1 MKKSLLVLTAALAF
15 GMAAAQ
21 TEAPASAPQVPA
33 LTDVPAGH
41 WAKDAI
47 DRLVSQGIILG
58 YPDGTYRGTQNL
70 TRYEAAVIIARLLDQ
85 VRTGEV
91 PASSM
96 DAETLT
102 ALQNAIQELA
112 ADLAALGVRV
122 SDLEENAVSRDDFTR
137 LENRVE
143 ELVAGNGTAPAGDAE
158 AVANIQAQI
167 DDLTAR
173 ADDYDT
179 LRADVDDNAS
189 SIAALNDLT
198 VLLNQDILNLQ
209 DRTSAIEAAQADL
222 VQKADFDTL
231 SGRVGTVEGRVT
243 KVETSVGDL
252 TNRVT
257 QLEKYAFSL
266 RPSLSATYYVARGT
280 RDMDF
285 DRLIPGTVFST
296 GDDGDSATAD
306 TAVDYVDMAGD
317 TTQVA
322 APAARPAI
330 PVAPAPLGATPTP
343 AETAAYNAALAQ
355 YNAAVAAYPGLLQ
368 AAKNADAQGFY
379 GFSTALPTTVNKEG
393 KTTLSFGITFDN
405 AGKID
410 TATSATTGKFTPS
423 AGKLNVNK
431 VDVTFGVRAGLPT
444 ADSRYPDVTQD
455 DVTYRP
461 LFFFFKQGTAAFT
474 VGNAPVTV
482 TFGKALK
489 FKFSDYLFDND
500 KTGRGDGYVVK
511 VDGSNVPVIGAYKPV
526 IQVVY
531 GSRGGAD
538 AVNLYTSALEDTD
551 NNPATDPINVNRAS
565 GLSDGAYKYYRGI
578 RAEITPIGTLKAGI
592 NYAQEGLDDT
602 GRKIATNNAVNG
614 AVTNVPSVQPGTV
627 VVTSNVTAFGADLHG
642 AVAGWQID
650 SEYAQS
656 NVTTT
661 SYAQGT
667 GVATN
672 SSATQRAF
680 YGKVAGTL
688 GPVKVYNANY
698 RNITAGYGATAG
710 IMEAKPADG
719 DNGSTAPYYQD
730 QTGFG
735 IKVGGALGPVA
746 VGAYYDR
753 ETNNANAANS
763 LITDLGVAAKANLF
777 NLVTVRGGYY
787 QFNKAAN
794 ADIVNSVNAVR
805 GNGTRYTVRADVTPG
820 FGLAV
825 GAYYNYVSI
834 GGARAQSDAQLFR
847 NSKYSSYFGLA
858 NNEFLDSSGCG
869 ADHPGISSSD
879 TDGVGGA
886 LSFSLAN
893 FTDKTCYTEYGAEL
907 THNGKDANALVKDLT
922 FRVGYASR
930 YRAFTNTF
938 SNGFTYGDVLY
949 GKKIGIA
956 QVDLKAAFGI
966 DRYTDNERNRNDLAP
981 NTNSVANSNA
991 AAIGVK
997 VVTDPLNVIF
1007 KPSFEGQVGYYTRSH
1022 DYGNFQN
1029 PGNAVPNNI
1038 NQDYTSNA
1046 IKYSAGVKLNEFLL
1060 PNTKLAVYYAG
1071 YQGTNRAYTPFVTDT
1086 AGKYSDVNTGG
1097 ARVSQDLLYVEGN
1110 YYDLSFGYGVG
1121 NLRLRGGNATTAPAD
1136 ARGQVFKIS
1145 YKVNF

>member
-47 DRLVSQGIILG
+47 DRLVGQGIILG

-91 PASSM
+91 PAGSI
-96 DAETLT
+96 DADTLT

-137 LENRVE
+137 LESRVE
-143 ELVAGNGTAPAGDAE
+143 ELASAGTATAPAGDAE
-158 AVANIQAQI
+158 AIANIQAQI

-252 TNRVT
+252 DNRVK

-285 DRLIPGTVFST
+285 DRLLPGTVFST
-296 GDDGDSATAD
+296 GDDGDADTAD
-306 TAVDYVDMAGD
+306 TAVDWADLSGGLSD
-317 TTQVA
+317 
-322 APAARPAI
+322 
-330 PVAPAPLGATPTP
+330 ATKVVNSE
-343 AETAAYNAALAQ
+343 A
-355 YNAAVAAYPGLLQ
+355 
-368 AAKNADAQGFY
+368 GFY
-379 GFSTALPTTVNKEG
+379 GFSNAGGTVSKEG
-393 KTTLSFGITFDN
+393 NTSLSFGITFDN

-431 VDVTFGVRAGLPT
+431 VDVTFGVRAGLPD
-444 ADSRYPDVTQD
+444 ADANYPDVVQD
-455 DVTYRP
+455 GVTYRP

-474 VGNAPVTV
+474 VGNSPVTV

-489 FKFSDYLFDND
+489 FKFGDYIFDND
-500 KTGRGDGYVVK
+500 ATGRGDGYVVS

-526 IQVVY
+526 ITVVY
-531 GSRGGAD
+531 GSRSGNRG
-538 AVNLYTSALEDTD
+538 NLYLYRDNYDTSNQAIPTPYI
-551 NNPATDPINVNRAS
+551 NSTAT
-565 GLSDGAYKYYRGI
+565 GLSDGFHKYYRGV

-592 NYAQEGLDDT
+592 NYAQEGLDDV
-602 GRKIATNNAVNG
+602 GSKVAANYAVNG
-614 AVTNVPSVQPGTV
+614 NPNIVDVDTNLPVNVLPGTV
-627 VVTSNVTAFGADLHG
+627 VVTSNVVAFGADLHG

-656 NVTTT
+656 NVTST

-667 GVATN
+667 GVATP
-672 SSATQRAF
+672 SSTTQRAF

-688 GPVKVYNANY
+688 GPVKVYDANY
-698 RNITAGYGATAG
+698 RNITAGYNATAG
-710 IMEAKPADG
+710 IMEADPG
-719 DNGSTAPYYQD
+719 DDDSTAPYHND
-730 QTGFG
+730 QNGFG
-735 IKVGGALGPVA
+735 VKVGGALGPVA
-746 VGAYYDR
+746 LGAYYDR
-753 ETNNANAANS
+753 ETNNAGTADS

-794 ADIVNSVNAVR
+794 AYDNVNTVS
-805 GNGTRYTVRADVTPG
+805 GNGTRYSVRADVTPG

-825 GAYYNYVSI
+825 GAYYNYLTI
-834 GGARAQSDAQLFR
+834 NGARAQSDAQLFR
-847 NSKYSSYFGLA
+847 NSKYNSYFGLA
-858 NNEFLDSSGCG
+858 NNEFLDSVGCG
-869 ADHPGISSSD
+869 ADHPGIASSD

-907 THNGKDANALVKDLT
+907 THNGKDASALVKDLT
-922 FRVGYASR
+922 FRIGYAQR
-930 YRAFTNTF
+930 YRNFTGSY

-956 QVDLKAAFGI
+956 QVDVKAAFGL
-966 DRYTDNERNRNDLAP
+966 DRYADTERNDNNLTGLSAVKD
-981 NTNSVANSNA
+981 NSNA

-997 VVTDPLNVIF
+997 VSTDPLNVIF

-1022 DYGNFQN
+1022 DYGSGQYNVVTPAQ
-1029 PGNAVPNNI
+1029 PAQAATPTAPAQPAVPEVI
-1038 NQDYTSNA
+1038 TPTPKPADYTSNA
-1046 IKYSAGVKLNEFLL
+1046 FKYSVGVKLNEFLL

-1071 YQGTNRAYTPFVTDT
+1071 YQGTNRAYTPFVNDT

-1097 ARVSQDLLYVEGN
+1097 ATVKQDLLYVEGN

-1121 NLRLRGGNATTAPAD
+1121 NLRLRGGSNAAPAD

>member
-47 DRLVSQGIILG
+47 DRLVGQGIILG

-91 PASSM
+91 PASSI
-96 DAETLT
+96 DADTLT

-137 LENRVE
+137 LEERVE
-143 ELVAGNGTAPAGDAE
+143 TLAGNTGDAE
-158 AVANIQAQI
+158 AVANLQAQI
-167 DDLTAR
+167 DDLAAR

-231 SGRVGTVEGRVT
+231 SGRVT
-243 KVETSVGDL
+243 KVETTVGDL
-252 TNRVT
+252 DNRVK

-266 RPSLSATYYVARGT
+266 RPTLSATYNVARGT

-285 DRLIPGTVFST
+285 DRLLPGTVFST
-296 GDDGDSATAD
+296 GDDGDADTAD
-306 TAVDYVDMAGD
+306 TAVDWADLSGSRA
-317 TTQVA
+317 
-322 APAARPAI
+322 
-330 PVAPAPLGATPTP
+330 PVANT
-343 AETAAYNAALAQ
+343 ET
-355 YNAAVAAYPGLLQ
+355 
-368 AAKNADAQGFY
+368 GFY
-379 GFSTALPTTVNKEG
+379 GFSTAAVTPVNREG
-393 KTTLSFGITFDN
+393 NTTLSFGITFDSS
-405 AGKID
+405 GKIGSG
-410 TATSATTGKFTPS
+410 TSGSTGVFAKS
-423 AGKLNVNK
+423 AGALNVNK
-431 VDVTFGVRAGLPT
+431 VDVTFGVRAGLPV
-444 ADSRYPDVTQD
+444 ADTRYPDVTQD
-455 DVTYRP
+455 GTTYRP

-500 KTGRGDGYVVK
+500 STGRGDGYIVD
-511 VDGSNVPVIGAYKPV
+511 VDGSTLPVIGAYKPT
-526 IQVVY
+526 ITVVY

-538 AVNLYTSALEDTD
+538 AALTYTDTFNTATPPALVSRT
-551 NNPATDPINVNRAS
+551 AS
-565 GLSDGAYKYYRGI
+565 GLSDGAYKYYRGV
-578 RAEITPIGTLKAGI
+578 RATITPIGTLKAGL
-592 NYAQEGLDDT
+592 NFAQESLDTT
-602 GRKIATNNAVNG
+602 GRRIAADYAATG
-614 AVTNVPSVQPGTV
+614 STTTTPGTTAGNV
-627 VVTSNVTAFGADLHG
+627 VVASDVLAFGADLHG

-656 NVTTT
+656 RVTTT
-661 SYAQGT
+661 TYGAGT
-667 GVATN
+667 GTASNAT
-672 SSATQRAF
+672 TTERAF

-688 GPVKVYNANY
+688 GPVKVYDLNY
-698 RNITAGYGATAG
+698 RNITAGYNATAG
-710 IMEAKPADG
+710 IMEADPTDG
-719 DNGSTAPYYQD
+719 DNGSTAPYHNNQN
-730 QTGFG
+730 GFG
-735 IKVGGALGPVA
+735 VKVGGALGPVA
-746 VGAYYDR
+746 LGAYYDR
-753 ETNNANAANS
+753 ETNNAGAADTV
-763 LITDLGVAAKANLF
+763 IVDRGAAAKVNLF

-787 QFNKAAN
+787 EYLKEGN
-794 ADIVNSVNAVR
+794 AYNRVNTID
-805 GNGTRYTVRADVTPG
+805 GQGKRYSVRADITPG
-820 FGLAV
+820 FGLSV
-825 GAYYNYVSI
+825 GAYYNYLALSNV
-834 GGARAQSDAQLFR
+834 RTQSDAQLFR
-847 NSKYSSYFGLA
+847 NSKYNSYFGLV

-869 ADHPGISSSD
+869 ADHPGIASTD

-886 LSFSLAN
+886 LNFSLAN
-893 FTDKTCYTEYGAEL
+893 FSDRTCYTEYGAEL
-907 THNGKDANALVKDLT
+907 RHNGKDASALVKDLT

-930 YRAFTNTF
+930 FRDATNSY

-956 QVDLKAAFGI
+956 QVDVKGAFGLN
-966 DRYTDNERNRNDLAP
+966 RYSANEQA
-981 NTNSVANSNA
+981 ANA
-991 AAIGVK
+991 AVDNSTAFAVGVK
-997 VVTDPLNVIF
+997 VVTDPLNVMF
-1007 KPSFEGQVGYYTRSH
+1007 KPSLEGQVGYYSRSH
-1022 DYGNFQN
+1022 DLG
-1029 PGNAVPNNI
+1029 GTAG
-1038 NQDYTSNA
+1038 DYSSNA
-1046 IKYSAGVKLNEFLL
+1046 LKYSAGVKLNEFLL
-1060 PNTKLAVYYAG
+1060 PNTKMALYYSG
-1071 YQGTNRAYTPFVTDT
+1071 YQATNRAYTPFSGAS
-1086 AGKYSDVNTGG
+1086 AGFYANQNNAG

-1110 YYDLSFGYGVG
+1110 YYDLSVGYGVG
-1121 NLRLRGGNATTAPAD
+1121 NLRLRNGTSTAPED

>member
-47 DRLVSQGIILG
+47 DRLVGQGIILG

-91 PASSM
+91 PASSI
-96 DAETLT
+96 DADTLT

-122 SDLEENAVSRDDFTR
+122 SNLEENAVSRDDFTR
-137 LENRVE
+137 LESRIE
-143 ELVAGNGTAPAGDAE
+143 ELAAAGTPTAPAGDAE
-158 AVANIQAQI
+158 AIANIQAQI
-167 DDLTAR
+167 DNLTAR

-189 SIAALNDLT
+189 SIAALNNLT

-231 SGRVGTVEGRVT
+231 SGRVGAVEGRVT
-243 KVETSVGDL
+243 KVETSVGNLD
-252 TNRVT
+252 NRVK

-266 RPSLSATYYVARGT
+266 RPSLSVTYNVARGT
-280 RDMDF
+280 RNMDF
-285 DRLIPGTVFST
+285 DRLLPGTVFST
-296 GDDGDSATAD
+296 GDDGDAGTAD
-306 TAVDYVDMAGD
+306 TAVDYADLTGGIV
-317 TTQVA
+317 
-322 APAARPAI
+322 
-330 PVAPAPLGATPTP
+330 PVANT
-343 AETAAYNAALAQ
+343 ET
-355 YNAAVAAYPGLLQ
+355 
-368 AAKNADAQGFY
+368 GFY
-379 GFSTALPTTVNKEG
+379 GFSTATATPVSREG
-393 KTTLSFGITFDN
+393 NTSLSFGISFDN

-410 TATSATTGKFTPS
+410 TATSGTTGAFTPS
-423 AGKLNVNK
+423 AGKLNINK
-431 VDVTFGVRAGLPT
+431 VDITFGVRAGLPT
-444 ADSRYPDVTQD
+444 ADTRYPDVTQD
-455 DVTYRP
+455 GVTYRP
-461 LFFFFKQGTAAFT
+461 LFFFFQQGTAAFT

-500 KTGRGDGYVVK
+500 STGRGDGYIVR
-511 VDGSNVPVIGAYKPV
+511 VDGSTVPVIGAYKPV
-526 IQVVY
+526 ITVVY

-538 AVNLYTSALEDTD
+538 AGFTTVPQLIDDDGNAATPPVA
-551 NNPATDPINVNRAS
+551 NPNGTQLAS
-565 GLSDGAYKYYRGI
+565 GLSGGAYKYYRGV
-578 RAEITPIGTLKAGI
+578 RAEITPIGTLKAGL
-592 NYAQEGLDDT
+592 NYAQEGLDTVGVQAAAGFAANGNPT
-602 GRKIATNNAVNG
+602 GTPVVLPG
-614 AVTNVPSVQPGTV
+614 GVT
-627 VVTSNVTAFGADLHG
+627 VTSDVTAFGADLHG

-650 SEYAQS
+650 SEFAQS
-656 NVTTT
+656 RVTTT
-661 SYAQGT
+661 TFGAGT
-667 GVATN
+667 GAAT
-672 SSATQRAF
+672 STGTTERAF

-688 GPVKVYNANY
+688 GPVKVYDLNY
-698 RNITAGYGATAG
+698 RNVTAGYDATAG
-710 IMEAKPADG
+710 IMEADPYEG
-719 DNGSTAPYYQD
+719 DGSTAPYHNNQN
-730 QTGFG
+730 GFG
-735 IKVGGALGPVA
+735 VKVAGALGPVA
-746 VGAYYDR
+746 LGAYYNR
-753 ETNNANAANS
+753 ETNHANAADS

-787 QFNKAAN
+787 QYNKGAA
-794 ADIVNSVNAVR
+794 AYDYVNTVD
-805 GNGTRYTVRADVTPG
+805 GNGTRYSVRADVTPG

-834 GGARAQSDAQLFR
+834 NNARAQSDAQLFR

-858 NNEFLDSSGCG
+858 NNEFLNSAGCG
-869 ADHPGISSSD
+869 ADHPGIASTD

-907 THNGKDANALVKDLT
+907 THNGKDANALVKDLS
-922 FRVGYASR
+922 FRLGYASR
-930 YRAFTNTF
+930 YRNF
-938 SNGFTYGDVLY
+938 SSTYNNGFTYGDVLF

-956 QVDLKAAFGI
+956 QVDVKAAFGLN
-966 DRYTDNERNRNDLAP
+966 RYSDAERNRTDLAI

-991 AAIGVK
+991 AAVGVK

-1022 DYGNFQN
+1022 DYGTYQN
-1029 PGNAVPNNI
+1029 PGNTVSTT

-1046 IKYSAGVKLNEFLL
+1046 LKYTAGVKLNEFLL
-1060 PNTKLAVYYAG
+1060 PNTKLAVYYSG
-1071 YQGTNRAYTPFVTDT
+1071 YQATNRAYTPFNGDT
-1086 AGKYSDVNTGG
+1086 GVAGAYANQNNGG

-1110 YYDLSFGYGVG
+1110 YYDLSVGYGVG
-1121 NLRLRGGNATTAPAD
+1121 NLRLRNGTSAAPAD

-1145 YKVNF
+1145 YKVTF

>member
-47 DRLVSQGIILG
+47 DRLVGQGIILG

-91 PASSM
+91 PAGSI
-96 DAETLT
+96 DADTLT

-137 LENRVE
+137 LESRVE
-143 ELVAGNGTAPAGDAE
+143 ELASAGTATAPAGDAE
-158 AVANIQAQI
+158 AIANIQAQI

-252 TNRVT
+252 DNRVK

-285 DRLIPGTVFST
+285 DRLLPGTVFST
-296 GDDGDSATAD
+296 GDDGDGDTAD
-306 TAVDYVDMAGD
+306 TAVDW
-317 TTQVA
+317 
-322 APAARPAI
+322 
-330 PVAPAPLGATPTP
+330 
-343 AETAAYNAALAQ
+343 
-355 YNAAVAAYPGLLQ
+355 
-368 AAKNADAQGFY
+368 ADLSGSRSKVVNSEAGFY
-379 GFSTALPTTVNKEG
+379 GFSNAGGAVSKEG
-393 KTTLSFGITFDN
+393 NTTLSFGITFDN

-431 VDVTFGVRAGLPT
+431 VDVNFGVRAGLPT
-444 ADSRYPDVTQD
+444 ADSRYPDVVQD

-461 LFFFFKQGTAAFT
+461 LFFYFKQGTAAFT
-474 VGNAPVTV
+474 VGNSPVTV

-489 FKFSDYLFDND
+489 FKFGDYLFDND
-500 KTGRGDGYVVK
+500 ATGRGDGFIVN
-511 VDGSNVPVIGAYKPV
+511 VDGSNVPVIGAYKPN
-526 IQVVY
+526 ITVVY

-538 AVNLYTSALEDTD
+538 AAFNTIPQYIV
-551 NNPATDPINVNRAS
+551 NPADPTGKLIANPDGTRELDFVSA
-565 GLSDGAYKYYRGI
+565 GAYKYYRGV

-592 NYAQEGLDDT
+592 NYAQESLDET
-602 GRKIATNNAVNG
+602 GVN
-614 AVTNVPSVQPGTV
+614 AVTNFAKGVGATVPSPATPVTLPGVLSGPTNV
-627 VVTSNVTAFGADLHG
+627 VAFGADLHG

-656 NVTTT
+656 SVTRTTFTPNTVATAPATSVTLSTATTT
-661 SYAQGT
+661 E
-667 GVATN
+667 
-672 SSATQRAF
+672 RAF

-688 GPVKVYNANY
+688 GPVKVYDLNY
-698 RNITAGYGATAG
+698 RNITAGYDATAG
-710 IMEAKPADG
+710 IMEADPTD
-719 DNGSTAPYYQD
+719 DDSTAPYHNNQN
-730 QTGFG
+730 GFG
-735 IKVGGALGPVA
+735 VKVGGALGPVA
-746 VGAYYDR
+746 LGAYYDR
-753 ETNNANAANS
+753 ETNHAGTTSS

-787 QFNKAAN
+787 QLNKG
-794 ADIVNSVNAVR
+794 ADAYEKVNGQS
-805 GNGTRYTVRADVTPG
+805 GNGTRYSVRADVTPG
-820 FGLAV
+820 FGLAI
-825 GAYYNYVSI
+825 GGYYNYFALN
-834 GGARAQSDAQLFR
+834 GNRQQSDNSLFR
-847 NSKYSSYFGLA
+847 NSKYNSYFGLA
-858 NNEFLDSSGCG
+858 NNEFLDSNGCG
-869 ADHPGISSSD
+869 ADHPGIAGSD
-879 TDGVGGA
+879 TDAVGGA

-893 FTDKTCYTEYGAEL
+893 FTDKNCYTEYGAEL
-907 THNGKDANALVKDLT
+907 THNGKDASALVKDLT
-922 FRVGYASR
+922 FRIGYAQR
-930 YRAFTNTF
+930 YRNFTNSY
-938 SNGFTYGDVLY
+938 SNAFTYGDVLY

-956 QVDLKAAFGI
+956 QVDVKAAFGI
-966 DRYTDNERNRNDLAP
+966 DRYTDAERDASNLTGLSNVKD
-981 NTNSVANSNA
+981 NSNA

-997 VVTDPLNVIF
+997 VSTDPLNVIF

-1022 DYGNFQN
+1022 DYGSGQYNVVTPAQDAQPATPTSAATPATPEVITPTN
-1029 PGNAVPNNI
+1029 KPA
-1038 NQDYTSNA
+1038 DYTSNA
-1046 IKYSAGVKLNEFLL
+1046 FKYSVGVKLNEFLL

-1071 YQGTNRAYTPFVTDT
+1071 YQGTNRAYTPFVNDT

-1097 ARVSQDLLYVEGN
+1097 ATVKQDLLYVEGN

-1121 NLRLRGGNATTAPAD
+1121 NLRLRGGSNAAPAD

>member
-143 ELVAGNGTAPAGDAE
+143 ELVAAGSATAPSGDPE
-158 AVANIQAQI
+158 ALANLQAQI

-231 SGRVGTVEGRVT
+231 SGRVGAVEGRVT

-252 TNRVT
+252 DNRVK

-266 RPSLSATYYVARGT
+266 RPTLSATYYVARGT

-296 GDDGDSATAD
+296 GDDGDGGTAD
-306 TAVDYVDMAGD
+306 TAVDWADLTGGRVAVGAG
-317 TTQVA
+317 A
-322 APAARPAI
+322 AN
-330 PVAPAPLGATPTP
+330 
-343 AETAAYNAALAQ
+343 Y
-355 YNAAVAAYPGLLQ
+355 
-368 AAKNADAQGFY
+368 Y
-379 GFSTALPTTVNKEG
+379 GFSTPVTAANPSGGVNREG
-393 KTTLSFGITFDN
+393 ATTLSFGISFDN

-410 TATSATTGKFTPS
+410 TGTSGSTGVFAKS
-423 AGKLNVNK
+423 AGALNVNK
-431 VDVTFGVRAGLPT
+431 VDVTFGVRAGLPS
-444 ADSRYPDVTQD
+444 ADSRYPDVTQGST
-455 DVTYRP
+455 TYRP

-474 VGNAPVTV
+474 VGNAPVVV
-482 TFGKALK
+482 TFGKGLK

-500 KTGRGDGYVVK
+500 STGRGDGYVVS

-526 IQVVY
+526 ITVVY

-538 AVNLYTSALEDTD
+538 AALTYTDTF
-551 NNPATDPINVNRAS
+551 NTANPPVLTSRVAS
-565 GLSDGAYKYYRGI
+565 GLSDGAHKYYRGV
-578 RAEITPIGTLKAGI
+578 RAEITPIGTLKAGL
-592 NYAQEGLDDT
+592 NYAQETLDETGAAVAYNYAAVGSDT
-602 GRKIATNNAVNG
+602 T
-614 AVTNVPSVQPGTV
+614 VPRTTAGTF
-627 VVTSNVTAFGADLHG
+627 VVTSDVTAFGADLHG

-650 SEYAQS
+650 SEFAQS
-656 NVTTT
+656 RVTTAT
-661 SYAQGT
+661 FAEVT
-667 GVATN
+667 VA
-672 SSATQRAF
+672 SSLSTVTERAF

-688 GPVKVYNANY
+688 GPVKVYDANY
-698 RNITAGYGATAG
+698 RNITAGYDKTAG
-710 IMEAKPADG
+710 IMEADPDDG
-719 DNGSTAPYYQD
+719 GNGSTAPYHND
-730 QTGFG
+730 QVGFG
-735 IKVGGALGPVA
+735 IKVGGTLGPVA
-746 VGAYYDR
+746 LGAYYDR
-753 ETNNANAANS
+753 ETDHANTAKTV
-763 LITDLGVAAKANLF
+763 IVDRGVAAKVNLF

-787 QFNKAAN
+787 EYLKDAN
-794 ADIVNSVNAVR
+794 AYDRVNTVDGA
-805 GNGTRYTVRADVTPG
+805 GKRYTIRADVTPG

-825 GAYYNYVSI
+825 GAYYNYVAL
-834 GGARAQSDAQLFR
+834 GNVQTQSDNFLFR
-847 NSKYSSYFGLA
+847 NSKYNSYFGLA
-858 NNEFLDSSGCG
+858 NNEFLNSDGCG
-869 ADHPGISSSD
+869 VNHPGIASSD

-886 LSFSLAN
+886 LNFSLAN
-893 FTDKTCYTEYGAEL
+893 FTDKACYTEYGAEL

-922 FRVGYASR
+922 FRIGYAQR
-930 YRAFTNTF
+930 YRNATNSF

-956 QVDLKAAFGI
+956 QVDVKAAFGI
-966 DRYTDNERNRNDLAP
+966 NRYSDTERNATVAGLAD
-981 NTNSVANSNA
+981 VVDNSNV

-997 VVTDPLNVIF
+997 VVTDPLDVIF

-1022 DYGNFQN
+1022 DYGGGIYTTPSPTNANLVVNN
-1029 PGNAVPNNI
+1029 PNPA
-1038 NQDYTSNA
+1038 DYTSNA
-1046 IKYSAGVKLNEFLL
+1046 FKYSAGVKLNEFLL

-1071 YQGTNRAYTPFVTDT
+1071 YQATNRAYTPFSGGT
-1086 AGKYSDVNTGG
+1086 AGKYVDVNTGG
-1097 ARVSQDLLYVEGN
+1097 SVIRQNLLYVEGN

-1121 NLRLRGGNATTAPAD
+1121 NLRLRDGAGGAVTGAPD

>member
-91 PASSM
+91 PASGM

-137 LENRVE
+137 LEDRVE
-143 ELVAGNGTAPAGDAE
+143 ALAGSTGDAE

-252 TNRVT
+252 DNRVK

-296 GDDGDSATAD
+296 GDDGDGDTAD
-306 TAVDYVDMAGD
+306 TAVDWADLTGGR
-317 TTQVA
+317 VA
-322 APAARPAI
+322 LGAPVV
-330 PVAPAPLGATPTP
+330 PVAGVTPI
-343 AETAAYNAALAQ
+343 ATAANIAAANNANAQ
-355 YNAAVAAYPGLLQ
+355 S
-368 AAKNADAQGFY
+368 FY
-379 GFSTALPTTVNKEG
+379 GFSTAAVTPVNKEG
-393 KTTLSFGITFDN
+393 QTTLSFGITFDN

-423 AGKLNVNK
+423 AGALNVNK

-444 ADSRYPDVTQD
+444 ADARYPDVTQD

-538 AVNLYTSALEDTD
+538 AVNLFTSALEDTD
-551 NNPATDPINVNRAS
+551 NNPATPSVNVNRAS
-565 GLSDGAYKYYRGI
+565 GLSAGAYKYYRGI

-614 AVTNVPSVQPGTV
+614 AVANVPSVQPGTV

-672 SSATQRAF
+672 SSDTQRAF

-688 GPVKVYNANY
+688 GPVKIYNANY
-698 RNITAGYGATAG
+698 RNISEFYGAEAG

-735 IKVGGALGPVA
+735 IKVGGTLGPVA

-753 ETNNANAANS
+753 ETNNANTADS

-794 ADIVNSVNAVR
+794 ADTDNSANAVT

-825 GAYYNYVSI
+825 GAYYNYLTI
-834 GGARAQSDAQLFR
+834 NGARTQSDAQLFR

-858 NNEFLDSSGCG
+858 NNEFLDSAGCG
-869 ADHPGISSSD
+869 ADHPGIASSD

-893 FTDKTCYTEYGAEL
+893 FTDKTCYTEFGAEL
-907 THNGKDANALVKDLT
+907 THNGKDASALVKDLT

-930 YRAFTNTF
+930 YRDFTGTF

-956 QVDLKAAFGI
+956 QVDVKAAFGI
-966 DRYTDNERNRNDLAP
+966 DRYADNERNRTDLAV
-981 NTNSVANSNA
+981 NTNGVFNSNA
-991 AAIGVK
+991 AAVGIK

-1022 DYGNFQN
+1022 DYGTFQN
-1029 PGNAVPNNI
+1029 PGNTVPGTT

-1046 IKYSAGVKLNEFLL
+1046 LKYSAGVKLNEFLL

-1071 YQGTNRAYTPFVTDT
+1071 YQGTNRAYTSFVGDT

-1136 ARGQVFKIS
+1136 ARGQVFKIA

>member
-91 PASSM
+91 PASGM

-137 LENRVE
+137 LEDRVE
-143 ELVAGNGTAPAGDAE
+143 ALAGNTGDAE

-252 TNRVT
+252 DNRVK

-296 GDDGDSATAD
+296 GDDGDGSTAD
-306 TAVDYVDMAGD
+306 TAVDWADLTGGRVAVGAPV
-317 TTQVA
+317 TPARPVAVVGETQA
-322 APAARPAI
+322 QFEARIAQEQAAARDA
-330 PVAPAPLGATPTP
+330 
-343 AETAAYNAALAQ
+343 NAQ
-355 YNAAVAAYPGLLQ
+355 S
-368 AAKNADAQGFY
+368 FY
-379 GFSTALPTTVNKEG
+379 GFSTAAVTPVNREG
-393 KTTLSFGITFDN
+393 QTSLSFGISFDN

-410 TATSATTGKFTPS
+410 TATSATTGRFTPS
-423 AGKLNVNK
+423 AGKLNINK
-431 VDVTFGVRAGLPT
+431 VDVTFGVRAGLPS
-444 ADSRYPDVTQD
+444 ADAAYPDVTQGG
-455 DVTYRP
+455 VTYRP

-500 KTGRGDGYVVK
+500 STGRGDGYVVS
-511 VDGSNVPVIGAYKPV
+511 VDGKNVPVIGAYKPV
-526 IQVVY
+526 ITVVY

-538 AVNLYTSALEDTD
+538 AALTFADTFNAANPPVLTSRT
-551 NNPATDPINVNRAS
+551 AS
-565 GLSDGAYKYYRGI
+565 GLSNGAYKYYRGV
-578 RAEITPIGTLKAGI
+578 RAEITPIGTLKAGL
-592 NYAQEGLDDT
+592 NYAQESLDET
-602 GRKIATNNAVNG
+602 GVKIATNYAANG
-614 AVTNVPSVQPGTV
+614 SATSNPVTSAGTV
-627 VVTSNVTAFGADLHG
+627 IVTGSDVVAFGADLHG
-642 AVAGWQID
+642 AVGGWQID

-656 NVTTT
+656 RVTNSTF
-661 SYAQGT
+661 AAVT
-667 GVATN
+667 GVRTN
-672 SSATQRAF
+672 SSDTQRAF

-688 GPVKVYNANY
+688 GPVKIYDANY
-698 RNITAGYGATAG
+698 RNITAGYNAQAG
-710 IMEAKPADG
+710 IMEADPADG
-719 DNGSTAPYYQD
+719 DNGSTAPYHND
-730 QTGFG
+730 QVGYG
-735 IKVGGALGPVA
+735 VKVGGTLGPVA
-746 VGAYYDR
+746 LGAYYDR
-753 ETNNANAANS
+753 ETDHAGTVGTV
-763 LITDLGVAAKANLF
+763 IVDRGVAAKVNLF

-787 QFNKAAN
+787 EYLKEPNGYDN
-794 ADIVNSVNAVR
+794 VNTVD
-805 GNGTRYTVRADVTPG
+805 GQGKRYSVRADVTPG

-825 GAYYNYVSI
+825 GAYYNYVALSNV
-834 GGARAQSDAQLFR
+834 RTQSDAQLFR
-847 NSKYSSYFGLA
+847 NSKYNSYFGLA

-869 ADHPGISSSD
+869 ADHPGIASSD

-893 FTDKTCYTEYGAEL
+893 FTDKACYTEFGAEL
-907 THNGKDANALVKDLT
+907 THNGKDASALVKDLT

-930 YRAFTNTF
+930 FRNATNSY

-956 QVDLKAAFGI
+956 QVDVKAAFGL
-966 DRYTDNERNRNDLAP
+966 DRYSASELDSNVGSLAGVV
-981 NTNSVANSNA
+981 NNSNA

-997 VVTDPLNVIF
+997 VTTDALNVIF

-1022 DYGNFQN
+1022 DYGSGTYVGAA
-1029 PGNAVPNNI
+1029 PTITNADATGPVAKPS
-1038 NQDYTSNA
+1038 DYTSNA
-1046 IKYSAGVKLNEFLL
+1046 LKYSVGVKLNEFLL

-1071 YQGTNRAYTPFVTDT
+1071 YQGTNRAYTPFVGGA
-1086 AGKYSDVNTGG
+1086 AGRYSDVNTGG

-1121 NLRLRGGNATTAPAD
+1121 NLRLRGGNATAPAD
-1136 ARGQVFKIS
+1136 ARGQVFKIA

>member
-137 LENRVE
+137 LESRVE
-143 ELVAGNGTAPAGDAE
+143 ELAASTGDAE
-158 AVANIQAQI
+158 ALANIQAQI

-252 TNRVT
+252 DNRVK

-296 GDDGDSATAD
+296 GDDGDGDTAD
-306 TAVDYVDMAGD
+306 TAVDWADLTGGR
-317 TTQVA
+317 VA
-322 APAARPAI
+322 IGAPVV
-330 PVAPAPLGATPTP
+330 PVAGATP
-343 AETAAYNAALAQ
+343 AETATNIANANNANAQ
-355 YNAAVAAYPGLLQ
+355 S
-368 AAKNADAQGFY
+368 FY
-379 GFSTALPTTVNKEG
+379 GFSTAAVTPVNKEG
-393 KTTLSFGITFDN
+393 RTSLSFGISFDN

-423 AGKLNVNK
+423 AGKLNINK
-431 VDVTFGVRAGLPT
+431 VDVTFGVRAGLPS
-444 ADSRYPDVTQD
+444 ADAAYPDVTQD
-455 DVTYRP
+455 GVTYRP

-489 FKFSDYLFDND
+489 FKFGDYLFDND
-500 KTGRGDGYVVK
+500 STGRGDGYVIS
-511 VDGSNVPVIGAYKPV
+511 VDGKNVPVIGAYKPV
-526 IQVVY
+526 ITVVY

-538 AVNLYTSALEDTD
+538 AALTFADTFNTANPPVLTSRT
-551 NNPATDPINVNRAS
+551 AS
-565 GLSDGAYKYYRGI
+565 GLSNGAYKYYRGV
-578 RAEITPIGTLKAGI
+578 RAEITPIGTLKAGL
-592 NYAQEGLDDT
+592 NYAQESLDAT
-602 GRKIATNNAVNG
+602 GANVAANYAANG
-614 AVTNVPSVQPGTV
+614 STTSNPVTSAGTV
-627 VVTSNVTAFGADLHG
+627 IVTGSDVVAFGADLHG

-656 NVTTT
+656 RVTNSTF
-661 SYAQGT
+661 AAVT
-667 GVATN
+667 GARTN
-672 SSATQRAF
+672 SSDTQRAF

-688 GPVKVYNANY
+688 GPVKIYDANY
-698 RNITAGYGATAG
+698 RNITAGYNAQAG
-710 IMEAKPADG
+710 IMEADPADG
-719 DNGSTAPYYQD
+719 DNGSTAPYHND
-730 QTGFG
+730 QVGYG
-735 IKVGGALGPVA
+735 VKVGGTLGPVA
-746 VGAYYDR
+746 LGAYYDR
-753 ETNNANAANS
+753 ETNNAGTAGTIIVDRGA
-763 LITDLGVAAKANLF
+763 AAKVNLF

-787 QFNKAAN
+787 EYLKEPN
-794 ADIVNSVNAVR
+794 AYDNVNTVD
-805 GNGTRYTVRADVTPG
+805 GQGKRYSVRADITPG

-825 GAYYNYVSI
+825 GAYYNYVALSNV
-834 GGARAQSDAQLFR
+834 RTQSDAQLFR

-858 NNEFLDSSGCG
+858 NNEFLNSSGCG
-869 ADHPGISSSD
+869 ADHPGIASSD

-893 FTDKTCYTEYGAEL
+893 FTDKACYTEFGAEL
-907 THNGKDANALVKDLT
+907 THNGKDASALVKDLT

-930 YRAFTNTF
+930 FRNATNSY

-956 QVDLKAAFGI
+956 QVDVKAAFGL
-966 DRYTDNERNRNDLAP
+966 DRYADTERNRTDLAV
-981 NTNSVANSNA
+981 NTNGVANSNA

-1022 DYGNFQN
+1022 DYGTFQN
-1029 PGNAVPNNI
+1029 PGNTVPGTT

-1046 IKYSAGVKLNEFLL
+1046 LKYSAGVKLNEFLL

-1071 YQGTNRAYTPFVTDT
+1071 YQATNRAYTPFVGGT
-1086 AGKYSDVNTGG
+1086 AGAYRDVNTGG

-1136 ARGQVFKIS
+1136 ARGQVFKIA

>member
-1 MKKSLLVLTAALAF
+1 MLVLTAALAF

-91 PASSM
+91 PASGM

-137 LENRVE
+137 LEDRVE
-143 ELVAGNGTAPAGDAE
+143 ALAGSTGDAE

-252 TNRVT
+252 DNRVK

-296 GDDGDSATAD
+296 GDDGNGDTAD
-306 TAVDYVDMAGD
+306 TAVDWADLTGGRVAIGAPV
-317 TTQVA
+317 TPAKPVA
-322 APAARPAI
+322 AVGETQAQFEARIAQEQAAARN
-330 PVAPAPLGATPTP
+330 AT
-343 AETAAYNAALAQ
+343 AQ
-355 YNAAVAAYPGLLQ
+355 S
-368 AAKNADAQGFY
+368 FY
-379 GFSTALPTTVNKEG
+379 GFSTAAVTPVNKEG
-393 KTTLSFGITFDN
+393 QTTLSFGITFDN

-423 AGKLNVNK
+423 AGALNVNK
-431 VDVTFGVRAGLPT
+431 VDVTFGVRAGLPS
-444 ADSRYPDVTQD
+444 ADARYPDVTQD
-455 DVTYRP
+455 SVTYRP

-500 KTGRGDGYVVK
+500 STGRGDGYVVS
-511 VDGSNVPVIGAYKPV
+511 VDGKNVPVIGAYKPV
-526 IQVVY
+526 ITVVY

-538 AVNLYTSALEDTD
+538 AALNFTDTF
-551 NNPATDPINVNRAS
+551 NAANVLVSRTAS
-565 GLSDGAYKYYRGI
+565 GLSNGAYKYYRGV
-578 RAEITPIGTLKAGI
+578 RAEITPIGTLKAGL
-592 NYAQEGLDDT
+592 NYAQESLDAT
-602 GRKIATNNAVNG
+602 GATAAANYAANG
-614 AVTNVPSVQPGTV
+614 STTSNPVTSAGTV
-627 VVTSNVTAFGADLHG
+627 IVTGSDVVAFGADLHG
-642 AVAGWQID
+642 TVAGWQID

-656 NVTTT
+656 RVTNSTF
-661 SYAQGT
+661 AAVT
-667 GVATN
+667 GVRTN
-672 SSATQRAF
+672 ASSTQRAF
-680 YGKVAGTL
+680 YGKIAGTL
-688 GPVKVYNANY
+688 GPVKIYDVNY
-698 RNITAGYGATAG
+698 RNITAGYNAQAG
-710 IMEAKPADG
+710 IMEADPADG
-719 DNGSTAPYYQD
+719 DNGSTAPYHNNQN
-730 QTGFG
+730 GFG
-735 IKVGGALGPVA
+735 VKVAGTLGPVA
-746 VGAYYDR
+746 VGAYFDR
-753 ETNNANAANS
+753 ETDNLNTAGT
-763 LITDLGVAAKANLF
+763 LITDFGVAAKANLF

-787 QFNKAAN
+787 QLDKGAAAFKKSN
-794 ADIVNSVNAVR
+794 ALSGEGR
-805 GNGTRYTVRADVTPG
+805 RYSVRADVTPG
-820 FGLAV
+820 FGLAI
-825 GAYYNYVSI
+825 GGYYNHFSLNNV
-834 GGARAQSDAQLFR
+834 RTQSDNQLFR
-847 NSKYSSYFGLA
+847 NSKYNSYFGLA
-858 NNEFLDSSGCG
+858 NNEFLNSDGCG
-869 ADHPGISSSD
+869 ADHPGIASSD

-893 FTDKTCYTEYGAEL
+893 FTDKNCYTEFGAEL
-907 THNGKDANALVKDLT
+907 THNGKDASALVKDLT

-930 YRAFTNTF
+930 FRNATNSY

-956 QVDLKAAFGI
+956 QVDVKAAFGL
-966 DRYTDNERNRNDLAP
+966 DRYSATELDANVGSLSGVVN
-981 NTNSVANSNA
+981 NSNA

-997 VVTDPLNVIF
+997 VTTDALNVIF

-1022 DYGNFQN
+1022 DYGTGTYVGAT
-1029 PGNAVPNNI
+1029 PTIANADATGPVAKPA
-1038 NQDYTSNA
+1038 DYTSNA
-1046 IKYSAGVKLNEFLL
+1046 VKYSVGVKLNEFLL

-1071 YQGTNRAYTPFVTDT
+1071 YQGTNRAYTSFVDGT

-1121 NLRLRGGNATTAPAD
+1121 NLRMRGGNATAPAD
-1136 ARGQVFKIS
+1136 ARGQVFKIA

>member
-1 MKKSLLVLTAALAF
+1 M
-15 GMAAAQ
+15 
-21 TEAPASAPQVPA
+21 PA

-143 ELVAGNGTAPAGDAE
+143 ELVAGTGTAPAGDAE
-158 AVANIQAQI
+158 ALANIQAQI

-252 TNRVT
+252 DNRVK

-296 GDDGDSATAD
+296 GDDGDGDTAD
-306 TAVDYVDMAGD
+306 TAVDWTDLTGD
-317 TTQVA
+317 RGA
-322 APAARPAI
+322 IGAPVV
-330 PVAPAPLGATPTP
+330 PVAGVTPI
-343 AETAAYNAALAQ
+343 ATAANIAAANNANAQ
-355 YNAAVAAYPGLLQ
+355 S
-368 AAKNADAQGFY
+368 FY
-379 GFSTALPTTVNKEG
+379 GFSTAAATPVNKEG

-410 TATSATTGKFTPS
+410 TATSGVTGAFTPS

-431 VDVTFGVRAGLPT
+431 VDVTFGVRAGLPSSAKDANGVNGST
-444 ADSRYPDVTQD
+444 YYPDVTD
-455 DVTYRP
+455 SDSITYRP

-500 KTGRGDGYVVK
+500 KTGRGDGYIVK

-538 AVNLYTSALEDTD
+538 AVSLYTSALEDTD
-551 NNPATDPINVNRAS
+551 NNPATPSVNVNRAS
-565 GLSDGAYKYYRGI
+565 GLSAGAYKYYRGI
-578 RAEITPIGTLKAGI
+578 RAEITPIGTLKAGL

-614 AVTNVPSVQPGTV
+614 AVANVPSIQPGTV

-698 RNITAGYGATAG
+698 RNITAGYNAQAG
-710 IMEAKPADG
+710 IMEADPDDS
-719 DNGSTAPYYQD
+719 DNGSTAPYHND
-730 QTGFG
+730 QNGFG
-735 IKVGGALGPVA
+735 VKVGGALGPVA
-746 VGAYYDR
+746 LGAYYDR
-753 ETNNANAANS
+753 ETNNANTADS

-787 QFNKAAN
+787 QFNKA
-794 ADIVNSVNAVR
+794 VNAYDKTNTVD
-805 GNGTRYTVRADVTPG
+805 GNGTRYSVRADVTPG

-834 GGARAQSDAQLFR
+834 GGVRTQSDAQLFR
-847 NSKYSSYFGLA
+847 NSKYNSYFGLA
-858 NNEFLDSSGCG
+858 NNEFLDSNGCG
-869 ADHPGISSSD
+869 ADHPGIASSD

-907 THNGKDANALVKDLT
+907 SHNGKDANALVKDLT

-930 YRAFTNTF
+930 FRNFTNTF

-956 QVDLKAAFGI
+956 QVDVKAAFGI
-966 DRYTDNERNRNDLAP
+966 DRYTDNERNRTDLAV
-981 NTNSVANSNA
+981 NTNGVNNSNA

-997 VVTDPLNVIF
+997 VVTDSLNVIF

-1022 DYGNFQN
+1022 DYGNYQN
-1029 PGNAVPNNI
+1029 PGNTVPGNT
-1038 NQDYTSNA
+1038 NQDFTSNA
-1046 IKYSAGVKLNEFLL
+1046 LKYSAGVKLNEFLL